1 MSSDTA
7 TIVYSYF
14 FVLIATF
21 AGLGYV
27 AKHYIQKHTEDM
39 SDKLDRIIYT
49 LYNDGKTGLVNKV
62 DSLLEHQQNIK
73 IDVEILK
80 AKSELKTTRSRS
92 VK

>member
-1 MSSDTA
+1 MSSDIA

-14 FVLIATF
+14 FVAVATF

-27 AKHYIQKHTEDM
+27 AKHYVEKQTEEM

-62 DSLLEHQQNIK
+62 DSLLENQNIIK
-73 IDVEILK
+73 IDVEVLK
-80 AKSELKTTRSRS
+80 ATSEMMEARNDRR
-92 VK
+92 